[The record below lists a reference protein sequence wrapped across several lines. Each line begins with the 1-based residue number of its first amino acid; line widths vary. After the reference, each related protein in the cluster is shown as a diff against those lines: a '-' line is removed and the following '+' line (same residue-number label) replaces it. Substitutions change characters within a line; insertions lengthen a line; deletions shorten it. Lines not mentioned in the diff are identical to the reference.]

1 MNIEKNR
8 KDLIFPVSVRKIIDI
23 YNRLCNSSDTK
34 ELINNFFFLTLLKFV
49 GYLSPLI
56 VLPYLTHTIG
66 VEKFGEIAFSTSV
79 IAYFEIIVNYG
90 FDYTATRDVAQ
101 HRSELSYV
109 SILFSRVLFSKLFLV
124 SVSFVLFLICI
135 KILPFLKN
143 YELLLMFTFLYIP
156 GTILFPEWFF
166 QAMEKMKYI
175 TIINI
180 CSKLIFTMLIFIVIK
195 EKKDYIYQPLLI
207 ASGYF
212 ISGVI
217 AFYIILKKF
226 CVKIIVPHWRDIFLC
241 IKQSTNMFMTLFLPN
256 LYTNFSILIL
266 TFFCGNIATG
276 IYSAAYKFILLS
288 EQLTQILS
296 RVFYPFLAR
305 RLDKHSFYVKI
316 TGWLSCIMGL
326 LLFFG
331 AESLI
336 HMFYDENFENSIS
349 VVKLMSITPF
359 FLFLMN
365 TYGTNYLVLIGQERI
380 LRNIILFCSILGCI
394 MAFIVIQ
401 SYSFIGVALTI
412 TLVWGIRGGLT
423 YWYALKFRNYD
434 KNISC
439 R

>member
-1 MNIEKNR
+1 M
-8 KDLIFPVSVRKIIDI
+8 RKIIDI

-124 SVSFVLFLICI
+124 SVSFVLFLICM

-156 GTILFPEWFF
+156 STILFPEWFF

-226 CVKIIVPHWRDIFLC
+226 RVKIIVPHWRDIFLC

-326 LLFFG
+326 LLFLG

-336 HMFYDENFENSIS
+336 HIFYDENFENSIS

>member
-1 MNIEKNR
+1 M
-8 KDLIFPVSVRKIIDI
+8 RKIIDI

-124 SVSFVLFLICI
+124 SVSFVLFLICM
-135 KILPFLKN
+135 KILPFLKK

-156 GTILFPEWFF
+156 STILFPEWFF

-226 CVKIIVPHWRDIFLC
+226 RVKIIVPHWRDIFLC

-326 LLFFG
+326 LLFLG

-336 HMFYDENFENSIS
+336 HIFYDENFENSIS